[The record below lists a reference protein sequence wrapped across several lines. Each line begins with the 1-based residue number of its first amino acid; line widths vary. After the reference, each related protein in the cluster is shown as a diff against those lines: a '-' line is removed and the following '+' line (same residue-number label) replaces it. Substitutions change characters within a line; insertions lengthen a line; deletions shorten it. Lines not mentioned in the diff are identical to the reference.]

1 MGKRKGRRDIGLL
14 IKLID
19 NRIVKDINKNLT
31 RFNLTATQ
39 EKVLWII
46 FRWQDHGKDIF
57 QKDIEKELDLSNPTV
72 TGIVKRLEEKEMIT
86 RVPSSQDARYKCLTL
101 TDKGLKVIHKC
112 MDFGV
117 NYIEN
122 KLTKNMTEDELNTL
136 RTLLNRVLNNM
147 DE

>member
-1 MGKRKGRRDIGLL
+1 MRKCKRRNDIGLL

-19 NRIVKDINKNLT
+19 NKIVKDVNKNLT

-86 RVPSSQDARYKCLTL
+86 RIPSSQDARYKSLTL
-101 TDKGLKVIHKC
+101 TDKGLDIIHEC

-117 NYIEN
+117 NYIEK

-136 RTLLNRVLNNM
+136 KILLNKVLDNM